1 MKFVDGEV
9 VVNIESGNAMTIF
22 SYYAE
27 KNWEDKKG
35 YKCAW
40 FIGNKLNHGYF
51 EEDNLMLLD
60 EWNRY
65 VIQENR
71 NKKINE
77 IFT

>member
-1 MKFVDGEV
+1 MKFLDGEV
-9 VVNIESGNAMTIF
+9 VVNIETGNAMTIF
-22 SYYAE
+22 NYI
-27 KNWEDKKG
+27 NDK

-40 FIGNKLNHGYF
+40 FTGNKLNNGYF

-60 EWNRY
+60 EWNRF

-77 IFT
+77 LLSNNYF